1 MLLRKYEVGNIM
13 QRFLSIDNENIRT
26 PLFDEQTAVNV

>member
-26 PLFDEQTAVNV
+26 PLFDAQKAMYV